1 MQLETFFS
9 VSHQAGL
16 FLASVVLGAVLG
28 IVYDVFRAL
37 RIVFPP
43 ARKSGAV
50 FVQDM
55 LFWLI
60 YGAAVFCY
68 SALAARGEIRFFVFL
83 GSLAGFV
90 LYILTVGNF
99 IIGVLRWVFDT
110 LYGVLR
116 KVYSITIERFV
127 NLLRK
132 KCQKAV
138 GVFVGSNEN
147 VGNNKRSGKKHL
159 KNRLGLVYNK
169 KAKLGS
175 SMLRKEIGGDR
186 IE

>member
-9 VSHQAGL
+9 ISHQAGL
-16 FLASVVLGAVLG
+16 FLMSVLLGAILG
-28 IVYDVFRAL
+28 VVYDVFRAF

-50 FVQDM
+50 FVQDI
-55 LFWLI
+55 LFWII

-68 SALAARGEIRFFVFL
+68 STLAARGEIRFFVFL

-90 LYILTVGNF
+90 LYILTIGNF
-99 IIGVLRWVFDT
+99 IIGVLRWIFDAF
-110 LYGVLR
+110 YGVLR
-116 KVYSITIERFV
+116 KVYSVTIEPIV
-127 NLLRK
+127 NLLRR

-147 VGNNKRSGKKHL
+147 RGNNKRSGKKHL

-175 SMLRKEIGGDR
+175 SMLRKKIGGDR